1 MITSKENNNGT
12 KKTKKNNG
20 MKTRGTEG
28 RKKVLDGTFEKK
40 KRRDC
45 VTNLKGDKRRIVR
58 FFVTGYW
65 LYNSGKQWKN
75 ERKENAVN

>member
-1 MITSKENNNGT
+1 
-12 KKTKKNNG
+12 

-58 FFVTGYW
+58 FFVTGY
-65 LYNSGKQWKN
+65 
-75 ERKENAVN
+75 